1 MLSLLLLNPLTLPIT
16 IGILLA
22 KAKANGLT
30 ATEIADSLGIKPYIL
45 TNWKTGRS
53 KPSLEQIN
61 KLQEWASEKGFDQQ
75 IEKLTEQDVL
85 PNPKEYTTNQNVSS
99 VQNLPSSNSK
109 TEETSDEQ
117 LNIMISLFK
126 GLHNPKNKEEAI
138 NKVFELRRKES
149 LENE

>member
-16 IGILLA
+16 IAMLLA
-22 KAKANGLT
+22 KAKTNGLT

-53 KPSLEQIN
+53 KPSLEQIK
-61 KLQEWASEKGFDQQ
+61 KLQEWASEKGLDQQ

-85 PNPKEYTTNQNVSS
+85 PTSKEYNTNQNVSS

-109 TEETSDEQ
+109 TEEASDEQ

-126 GLHNPKNKEEAI
+126 GLHNPKNKEELI
-138 NKVFELRRKES
+138 NKAFELRRKES